1 MFDSGGHF
9 FSPVMGVIGIQ
20 KILNDCSLFEPLC
33 LHQGIIYAIH
43 CTACSRNTTIRQV
56 IVADVQYYIQLNSY
70 VLTKSL

>member
-1 MFDSGGHF
+1 MFDPGGHF
-9 FSPVMGVIGIQ
+9 FSPVMGVIGS
-20 KILNDCSLFEPLC
+20 KILNDWSLFEHLW

-43 CTACSRNTTIRQV
+43 CAACSRNTTIRQV